1 MAEGESLRSICRDP
15 GMPSEA
21 TVRGWSLR
29 DHDGFDARYRQ
40 RACCSWTR
48 GRTKSWTSPMTQIEI
63 RATAMFALIRGNGLM
78 SKIAPKRYGDR
89 LLLAGDAASPLQ
101 VMHQQV
107 SL

>member
-48 GRTKSWTSPMTQIEI
+48 GRTKSW
-63 RATAMFALIRGNGLM
+63 
-78 SKIAPKRYGDR
+78 IAPKRYGDR

-107 SL
+107 SLDNLTDEQLDALERFTTALMQEKRE